1 MVVERFSQNV
11 INSGVFRIFIATG
24 FFATLVFFVINA
36 DYYTPLEMIAGVMG
50 VTVMLKGISNVMLG
64 VIVSLFSLKNKEEEF
79 NFKFNQEKIDV
90 LVSELAVQEAQ
101 MKTVENIG
109 CLLNQ
114 LKN

>member
-101 MKTVENIG
+101 MKTVENE
-109 CLLNQ
+109 
-114 LKN
+114 KK

>member
-11 INSGVFRIFIATG
+11 INSGIFRLFIATG
-24 FFATLVFFVINA
+24 FFATLIFFVVNA

-50 VTVMLKGISNVMLG
+50 VTVMLKGLSNVMLG

-79 NFKFNQEKIDV
+79 NFKYNKEKIDM

-101 MKTVENIG
+101 VKTVEDAK
-109 CLLNQ
+109 Q
-114 LKN
+114 KS